1 MKINSSL
8 LSLLILSLAGCAS
21 WNMTDED
28 PIVVKPSLKIIDFSG
43 RIPEVAFYGSSIL
56 FKPDLEYLEE
66 YEPERYDNSFSSY
79 DKSGKH
85 DLKAYPIKAWVIGFD
100 TVHEI
105 PIDESVDGISYISR
119 GYSGG
124 LLVKYRC
131 KNREGEW
138 RKPNYLWSYE
148 RKEMLRCGDISGT
161 SFAISAF
168 YGSVNRGYQEN
179 SRLLQKLRWT
189 N

>member
-1 MKINSSL
+1 
-8 LSLLILSLAGCAS
+8 
-21 WNMTDED
+21 MTDED

-131 KNREGEW
+131 KNREENGV
-138 RKPNYLWSYE
+138 NQIT
-148 RKEMLRCGDISGT
+148 CGATKGKKCFAVAT
-161 SFAISAF
+161 SV
-168 YGSVNRGYQEN
+168 G
-179 SRLLQKLRWT
+179 LPLQLVLSMVQ
-189 N
+189 